1 MKIRTDFV
9 TNSSSSSFVCYGIRV
24 PDDFIY
30 KLPKE
35 FYLKVYEEIKK
46 NPDPFNMPPQEKT
59 GTEKE
64 KIQITKGIIENSP
77 WEWLNDSKGWIDSC
91 RLEDGG
97 YLIGVHPLSLAK
109 KHPEACFAQAY
120 DIVATMLS
128 EYFMK
133 TFKESDIDFIE
144 EVLYD

>member
-1 MKIRTDFV
+1 MKIRTDFI

-24 PDDFIY
+24 AEDFIY

-46 NPDPFNMPPQEKT
+46 NPDLFNMLSLGRT
-59 GTEKE
+59 RTEKE
-64 KIQITKGIIENSP
+64 KIQIAKEVIENSP
-77 WEWLNDSKGWIDSC
+77 TEWINDSGGWIDSYK
-91 RLEDGG
+91 LEDGD
-97 YLIGVHPLSLAK
+97 YLIGIHPLSLAK

-120 DIVATMLS
+120 DITATILS

-133 TFKESDIDFIE
+133 TFKESDINFIQ